1 MKIWK
6 SPPPTALVLRY
17 LLAPPIIGLVITLV
31 SYPSGFRSL
40 GTMLYVLFYSYCI
53 GIPSI
58 ALISFAGKKLDRYYP
73 WLKSPFKKLVLT
85 VVMQVLI
92 VLVIVT
98 LVQIVFTVVN
108 KSGFDHL
115 VDQFSV
121 GFIWAVSI
129 TIFGIAV
136 ANGFLFF
143 KNWKQSALNEE
154 ILKREKLAIE
164 YEALRNQVNPHFLFN
179 SLTALTTLVHQDANK
194 AEAFIRKFSDVYRYI
209 LENRAQEIVSLQE
222 ELVLIGNMAYLYHY
236 RHGENLKIELDLN
249 SSDEKFVLPMA
260 LQMLLENA
268 LKHNIISEAL
278 PLQVRIF
285 EKGDYV
291 VVWNNLQMKSFVPD
305 SNRVGLGNIR
315 LRYSYLSENPVIIE
329 KTEDYFQ
336 VKIPLLKQT

>member
-143 KNWKQSALNEE
+143 K
-154 ILKREKLAIE
+154 KLEAI
-164 YEALRNQVNPHFLFN
+164 R
-179 SLTALTTLVHQDANK
+179 
-194 AEAFIRKFSDVYRYI
+194 AE
-209 LENRAQEIVSLQE
+209 
-222 ELVLIGNMAYLYHY
+222 
-236 RHGENLKIELDLN
+236 
-249 SSDEKFVLPMA
+249 
-260 LQMLLENA
+260 
-268 LKHNIISEAL
+268 
-278 PLQVRIF
+278 
-285 EKGDYV
+285 
-291 VVWNNLQMKSFVPD
+291 
-305 SNRVGLGNIR
+305 
-315 LRYSYLSENPVIIE
+315 
-329 KTEDYFQ
+329 
-336 VKIPLLKQT
+336 